1 MGALVQAP
9 SRPALPMRPRQSSL
23 YLSRSSPF
31 FLTSSSDAKGN
42 LWNPGGDVSFLQGFS
57 QHLSGMNLCCRRS
70 SCFLGCAGAKL
81 SFRLFPTLFP
91 SFIFSENLWK
101 ATERFRNKYFFPCD
115 SPQGLRSAGRG
126 PSGAVFLLGTRRG
139 HQRWWCVYGPDS
151 VPEDVSSVFG
161 TVSSHPD
168 LTVRDDTRRTLRA
181 KSRSWVG
188 NGGDFFFFSEP
199 PRAVFRLLKVLP
211 LGPSVCGRKAL
222 PIKATLVHNLK
233 YVSCDEEDKRQM

>member
-1 MGALVQAP
+1 M
-9 SRPALPMRPRQSSL
+9 
-23 YLSRSSPF
+23 
-31 FLTSSSDAKGN
+31 
-42 LWNPGGDVSFLQGFS
+42 
-57 QHLSGMNLCCRRS
+57 
-70 SCFLGCAGAKL
+70 
-81 SFRLFPTLFP
+81 
-91 SFIFSENLWK
+91 
-101 ATERFRNKYFFPCD
+101 
-115 SPQGLRSAGRG
+115 
-126 PSGAVFLLGTRRG
+126 
-139 HQRWWCVYGPDS
+139 YGPDS
-151 VPEDVSSVFG
+151 VPEDVSSVSG